1 MEQPS
6 RAIERPSNAAYF
18 HGPPPGP
25 NGGVKF
31 SFLQIIEHRGNKKLT
46 AFSVVG
52 LDAQERH
59 ELEEFGSCAVLAR
72 LAVFNIMRD
81 PDPNRHFLQRHQR
94 RRPGTLRGPAR
105 TARAVRSS
113 IQGSRR
119 RARCA
124 GG

>member
-81 PDPNRHFLQRHQR
+81 PHPHPNSGRKR
-94 RRPGTLRGPAR
+94 GALRGQAR
-105 TARAVRSS
+105 TARAVQSS
-113 IQGSRR
+113 L
-119 RARCA
+119 
-124 GG
+124 